1 MNKAGIV
8 TRPWPLPAEPRAVTR
23 LPTVTFTADLS
34 PGAGTRH
41 AAPRWDKHAASLLL
55 GGTVPT
61 CPGGEAA
68 ARGGRSAEPKPRD
81 RATPGGLGTAALPNR
96 SSLNPE
102 CVARWSPGARDELLV
117 VSCRSL
123 EWGARGLPGA
133 LGCCERCRL
142 TRCRAE
148 TGPSVRRAVF
158 HAEEPRGGPGGPT
171 CVPHKPGVLNAAGL
185 RRPQMTGARHTLAR
199 ILFYF
204 FA

>member
-1 MNKAGIV
+1 MPRRAG
-8 TRPWPLPAEPRAVTR
+8 TSTQPACFSVARSPPAPAGRRQPAVGAARNRNPGTERPRAVWG
-23 LPTVTFTADLS
+23 P
-34 PGAGTRH
+34 
-41 AAPRWDKHAASLLL
+41 PR
-55 GGTVPT
+55 
-61 CPGGEAA
+61 
-68 ARGGRSAEPKPRD
+68 
-81 RATPGGLGTAALPNR
+81 LPNR

-102 CVARWSPGARDELLV
+102 CVARWSPGARDELLAV
-117 VSCRSL
+117 LCRSL

-158 HAEEPRGGPGGPT
+158 HAEEPRGGPGGPM

>member
-23 LPTVTFTADLS
+23 LRTVTFTADLS

-81 RATPGGLGTAALPNR
+81 RATPGGLGAAAP
-96 SSLNPE
+96 SKPQ
-102 CVARWSPGARDELLV
+102 LV
-117 VSCRSL
+117 KPRVRRSL
-123 EWGARGLPGA
+123 ESRGQGRAACCFVQVTGVGARGLPGA

-171 CVPHKPGVLNAAGL
+171 CVPHKPGVLNTAGL